1 MRSDL
6 DPGVNDGEGIK
17 GHGSSNSFV
26 EQDRF
31 RAMAGIVLGVEHR
44 GVARKYELPV
54 DVGRDGNYRRG
65 DCDTF
70 CQRGKVF
77 LKRSHCVAMIT
88 KSDWK
93 QKALATH
100 DLVKV
105 GLQRLQLSDRSR
117 YNMVI
122 RRVVASDGDVREF

>member
-6 DPGVNDGEGIK
+6 DPGVNDGKGVT

-44 GVARKYELPV
+44 AITRKYELPV
-54 DVGRDGNYRRG
+54 DVGRDGNYGRG
-65 DCDTF
+65 DCDTC
-70 CQRGKVF
+70 CQRGEVF
-77 LKRSHCVAMIT
+77 LKRSHCAAMIT

-93 QKALATH
+93 QNALATH
-100 DLVKV
+100 GPVKV
-105 GLQRLQLSDRSR
+105 RLERLQPSDRPR

-122 RRVVASDGDVREF
+122 RRVVASDGDVRKF